1 MSIARA
7 IISPN
12 RKFCSRTSRR
22 ATSTVKQPNRLWRFC
37 QNIVK
42 ENGTTLLMVTH
53 DMEKARY
60 ADRIVYIAD
69 GRS

>member
-1 MSIARA
+1 MEI
-7 IISPN
+7 
-12 RKFCSRTSRR
+12 
-22 ATSTVKQPNRLWRFC
+22 L

-69 GRS
+69 GEVVKIEENCGQKAACARDRQQRRA